1 MEIFSTSRGVN
12 TFHAIIDNFSTAGQ
26 VTPPALMYQSF
37 SQLGPCV
44 HIAK

>member
-1 MEIFSTSRGVN
+1 MEIFSASHGVK
-12 TFHAIIDNFSTAGQ
+12 TFHAIIDNFSTASQATPTAQ
-26 VTPPALMYQSF
+26 VGLSL